1 MKKNL
6 YTGIALIAIGILFL
20 LYNLNMFDLAWM
32 LFITSVVLIIRYI
45 FKKDTLVLLVGL
57 GLLAFSSVILIDN
70 YIFINVNISLFVYLS
85 VAGIGL
91 LYLYYK
97 KHENNW
103 LILGNIL
110 LALAFTNVL
119 IQLYPVFAYWG
130 KYFLLALSFYISY
143 LMAYRSNSIVWP
155 KHISYIMLVV
165 GSLQLFLR
173 RDLLKLADLRLAY
186 LILPVIIILIGVR
199 ILYST
204 ISNR

>member
-6 YTGIALIAIGILFL
+6 YTGIALIALGALFL

-32 LFITSVVLIIRYI
+32 LFIASLVLLTRYTLN
-45 FKKDTLVLLVGL
+45 KDTLFLLIGL
-57 GLLAFSSVILIDN
+57 SLLAFSSVALIDR
-70 YIFINVNISLFVYLS
+70 YIFININISLFVYLS

-97 KHENNW
+97 NHEKNW
-103 LILGNIL
+103 LILANIL
-110 LALAFTNVL
+110 LALAFSNVL
-119 IQLYPVFAYWG
+119 IQLYPVFSYWG

-143 LMAYRSNSIVWP
+143 LVAYRSNSIVWP

-165 GSLQLFLR
+165 GCLQLFLR
-173 RDLLKLADLRLAY
+173 RDLLKIVDLRLAY
-186 LILPVIIILIGVR
+186 LLPVVRILIGVK